1 VTEERREGQ
10 GPAQPPPLPT
20 EGPGQLPPIPQ
31 VLPLLGMEDTVIY
44 PWTVVPLILRA
55 PKLIKAVDAAMAE
68 GRIVGAFML
77 KDKEKEIP
85 YETGSAVF
93 IHRMLKFPDGS
104 MRLMVQGM
112 AKLRLKAIQER
123 EPFLKGEV
131 EVVEESEEKDERV
144 EALMRAVVGLYQR
157 MISLTP
163 YIPDELQAAA
173 MSIEEP
179 IRLVYFIAT
188 MVRMKPEER
197 QEILEIEGAEEKLK
211 RISAILQRE
220 IGLLELGAK
229 IQSQVQE
236 ELSKSQ
242 REYFLREQLKAIKR
256 ELGEEDEVQIEIK
269 EFREKI
275 SAANLPEYVR
285 KEAERELSRL
295 EKLPPAS
302 AEYGVIR
309 TYLEWLVELPWT
321 KTTEDNLDL
330 ERAKRVLD
338 EDHYDLRE
346 VKERI
351 LEYLAVRKL
360 KAEKG
365 EALRGPILCFV
376 GPPGVGKTSLG
387 QSIAR
392 ALGRKFIRISLGGMR
407 DEAEIRGHRRTYI
420 GAMPGAILQAIRRA
434 GTKNPLFMLDEIDKV
449 GADFRGDPAAALLEV
464 LDPEQNSTFRDHYI
478 DLPFDLS
485 QVFFI
490 ATANI
495 LDTIHPA
502 LRDRMEVLR
511 LPGYTEQEKVMIA
524 RRYLIPRQMK
534 ENGLESGEVA
544 FSDEAIKKI
553 ISSYTREAGV
563 RNLEREIAQIC
574 RKIAYRKARGE
585 SVALMITPE
594 NLREYLGPEKYFPE
608 VALRT
613 AKPGVATGL
622 AWTEA
627 GGAVLFVEAVKM
639 PGKGNLILTGSLGEV
654 MKESAQAALSYVRS
668 KASELGIE
676 DEFHKYDIHVHV
688 PEGAT
693 PKDGPSAGITIACAI
708 ASILSGRPVRND
720 VAMTGEITLS
730 GTVLPVGG
738 IKEKVLAARSAGI
751 KRIVL
756 PERNRGDVEEL
767 GEDLKELRQEMEFLF
782 VKDVDE
788 VFRIA
793 LASQHEISKV

>member
-1 VTEERREGQ
+1 
-10 GPAQPPPLPT
+10 
-20 EGPGQLPPIPQ
+20 
-31 VLPLLGMEDTVIY
+31 
-44 PWTVVPLILRA
+44 
-55 PKLIKAVDAAMAE
+55 
-68 GRIVGAFML
+68 
-77 KDKEKEIP
+77 
-85 YETGSAVF
+85 
-93 IHRMLKFPDGS
+93 
-104 MRLMVQGM
+104 
-112 AKLRLKAIQER
+112 
-123 EPFLKGEV
+123 
-131 EVVEESEEKDERV
+131 
-144 EALMRAVVGLYQR
+144 
-157 MISLTP
+157 
-163 YIPDELQAAA
+163 
-173 MSIEEP
+173 
-179 IRLVYFIAT
+179 
-188 MVRMKPEER
+188 
-197 QEILEIEGAEEKLK
+197 
-211 RISAILQRE
+211 
-220 IGLLELGAK
+220 
-229 IQSQVQE
+229 
-236 ELSKSQ
+236 
-242 REYFLREQLKAIKR
+242 
-256 ELGEEDEVQIEIK
+256 
-269 EFREKI
+269 
-275 SAANLPEYVR
+275 
-285 KEAERELSRL
+285 
-295 EKLPPAS
+295 
-302 AEYGVIR
+302 
-309 TYLEWLVELPWT
+309 
-321 KTTEDNLDL
+321 
-330 ERAKRVLD
+330 
-338 EDHYDLRE
+338 
-346 VKERI
+346 
-351 LEYLAVRKL
+351 
-360 KAEKG
+360 
-365 EALRGPILCFV
+365 
-376 GPPGVGKTSLG
+376 
-387 QSIAR
+387 
-392 ALGRKFIRISLGGMR
+392 
-407 DEAEIRGHRRTYI
+407 
-420 GAMPGAILQAIRRA
+420 
-434 GTKNPLFMLDEIDKV
+434 
-449 GADFRGDPAAALLEV
+449 
-464 LDPEQNSTFRDHYI
+464 
-478 DLPFDLS
+478 
-485 QVFFI
+485 
-490 ATANI
+490 
-495 LDTIHPA
+495 
-502 LRDRMEVLR
+502 
-511 LPGYTEQEKVMIA
+511 MIA

-563 RNLEREIAQIC
+563 RNLERQIAQIC

-767 GEDLKELRQEMEFLF
+767 GEDLEELRQEMEFLF

-793 LASQHEISKV
+793 LASQHEISKDV